1 MKKQLAIVYVD
12 YGACNILNDP
22 KSRPMTPNTLQPMID
37 NLTSGVDTEKHVFL
51 DTRGIEKEN
60 GVDAYNN
67 TLGQWSSYDI
77 HSCPRIGLYS
87 KETIDQF
94 MIRWINR
101 QVERMH
107 AFYDLHVI
115 LVIGD
120 VDYLPLVT
128 RLLDLNIK
136 VSLIATKPHATL
148 TYTILNRCHVCYAT
162 FEIDDAH
169 ARIFKP
175 FDTAIKD
182 VAQQLGSYQTNYRPT
197 PDQRLRAIAFSG
209 TTFLCDICGQEV
221 VTGNLRAHPCF
232 KVKDAPPGLPTVSYL
247 QEMGK
252 ALSGYSVPELLEFLI
267 LALHNQTL
275 TFGLTAL
282 FESVPHIPWDAL
294 ETAVLAH
301 RIEHSPI
308 GLPVNQVNAE
318 LAKHLIRAGI
328 IQRTEERYSISA
340 DTKNFQALQPLI
352 EEAYSRAH
360 FPHIM
365 RILVPE
371 GAIREERLRERIT
384 SILETVNSSEI
395 RHLLH
400 TDPSDSDFWDSD
412 IALLHLTNPQLL
424 PKRRKEIQ
432 DSLDPVHPFND
443 WMERLLHL
451 RSNANPDLLDRAEN
465 LAKNNPFMTPQSLII
480 LVANNILQLNTE
492 RGQLIVNTSS
502 HPLFIPFDNQAVA

>member
-1 MKKQLAIVYVD
+1 MKQELAIVYVD

-37 NLTSGVDTEKHVFL
+37 NLSNGVDTEKHVFL
-51 DTRGIEKEN
+51 DTRGIEKDA
-60 GVDAYNN
+60 GVEAYNN
-67 TLGQWSSYDI
+67 TLNQWSSFDI
-77 HSCPRIGLYS
+77 HSCPRIGLFS

-101 QVERMH
+101 QVEHLH
-107 AFYDLHVI
+107 AFYDLHII

-128 RLLDLNIK
+128 RLLDLSIR

-148 TYTILNRCHVCYAT
+148 NYTVLSRCHVCYAT

-175 FDTAIKD
+175 FDVATKD
-182 VAQQLGSYQTNYRPT
+182 VAQQLGSYQTHYRPT
-197 PDQRLRAIAFSG
+197 TEQRLRAIAFSG
-209 TTFLCDICGQEV
+209 TAFVCDICGQEV
-221 VTGNLRAHPCF
+221 LTGNLRAHPCF

-275 TFGLTAL
+275 PFGLAAL
-282 FESVPHIPWDAL
+282 FESMPHIPWDAL
-294 ETAVLAH
+294 EAAILAH
-301 RIEHSPI
+301 RIEHSAI
-308 GLPVNQVNAE
+308 GLPVNQVNAD

-328 IQRTEERYSISA
+328 IQRTEERYCIAA
-340 DTKNFQALQPLI
+340 DTRSIQALNPLI

-360 FPHIM
+360 FPNIM
-365 RILVPE
+365 RLLVPE

-384 SILETVNSSEI
+384 AILETAHALETGLIPQIDPMDSE
-395 RHLLH
+395 L
-400 TDPSDSDFWDSD
+400 WDSD
-412 IALLHLTNPQLL
+412 IALSCLTHPQLQ
-424 PKRRKEIQ
+424 PSRRKEIQ
-432 DSLDPVHPFND
+432 DILDPIHPFND
-443 WMERLLHL
+443 WMARLINL
-451 RSNANPDLLDRAEN
+451 SSTPNSDLLDRAEH
-465 LAKNNPFMTPQSLII
+465 LARGNPFMTPKSLKI
-480 LVANNILQLNTE
+480 LITNHVLQLNQE
-492 RGQLIVNTSS
+492 RGQLIANTSS